1 MRADPLLLT
10 VVLECTGELDRE
22 GGTYRRLLNA
32 RLKHEDQYALRVH
45 DEELDTASI
54 RALCDEIDSTY
65 VVFVRSTHEVSAT
78 YLSTLLQ
85 HLQNRTVYL
94 AEPTLFTGA
103 LPKNIAKN
111 AVSAYARDTD
121 VYGIAYNTSRLRDFL
136 DAEYDLDRSA
146 LYIAYR
152 LYWSINRVAPLEVG
166 YSIASDTKAA
176 IGLQL
181 DCGVAR
187 LLPLLTNAAPTM
199 RTYILRFLVLYLRGL
214 RESQDSD
221 VPLAHVRELI
231 RMFCLTDILDQSRTL
246 QPFETAWIQWI
257 DDSSHDRHLYKRLST
272 ADNYLVFALGE
283 GRLEADIE
291 LYRCRFGEDI
301 VQIGKSYLST
311 SLRPGLHNPKVVDF
325 YRRPITPR
333 STILFFDRPMQAD
346 DNAEHLYSYFR
357 DHYPEYSDIYF
368 ALNPKSPDWP
378 RLEEEGFRLVPMF
391 SAEFRKLFVQS
402 DLVVSSQIYNLKHQ
416 GKSLVNSRFVYLQ
429 HGIQLND
436 MSDWVLSKHFD
447 VFVATGKLEAD
458 YLGALAPVET
468 LNSGLPRLESLRR
481 TRTEQ
486 RRLLFMP
493 TWRFNLHQHSS
504 GTFTKSVYYQA
515 IDAVLTDRSL
525 LCFLEEQD
533 LTLEVKLH
541 PNVEKRAHL
550 FHFSDRVVHS
560 SMSYREAFRSA
571 EFVFTDYSSAVLD
584 AAFINT
590 PIAYYQWDADEFFED
605 QPYESRLDYTTQ
617 GLGPTFFDHS
627 GIIDHIV
634 SGRYLEPDPTS
645 DARREIF
652 FEGVDPTRICETIVE
667 RMLSL

>member
-1 MRADPLLLT
+1 MSADPPLLT
-10 VVLECTGELDRE
+10 VVLECAGELDRE
-22 GGTYRRLLNA
+22 GVTYRRLLSA
-32 RLKHEDQYALRVH
+32 RLKFEEQYALRIH
-45 DEELDTASI
+45 PDELDTRTI
-54 RALCDEIDSTY
+54 RALCREIDSTY
-65 VVFVRSTHEVSAT
+65 VVFVRTTHEVSAT

-85 HLQNRTVYL
+85 HLRTRMVYL
-94 AEPTLFTGA
+94 AEPTIYTGA
-103 LPKNIAKN
+103 LPKSIAKT
-111 AVSAYARDTD
+111 AVSPYARDTD

-136 DAEYDLDRSA
+136 DAEHDLDRSA

-152 LYWSINRVAPLEVG
+152 LYWAINKITPLEVG
-166 YSIASDTKAA
+166 YSLASDTKAA
-176 IGLQL
+176 VGLQL
-181 DCGVAR
+181 EQGVSR
-187 LLPLLTNAAPTM
+187 LLPLISSTVPTL
-199 RTYILRFLVLYLRGL
+199 RIYILRLLVLYLRGM

-221 VPLAHVRELI
+221 VPLTHVRELI
-231 RMFCLTDILDQSRTL
+231 RMFGLTGILDRSRTL

-257 DDSSHDRHLYKRLST
+257 DDGSHSLHLYKRLT
-272 ADNYLVFALGE
+272 AADNYLVFGLGDNPI
-283 GRLEADIE
+283 EADIP
-291 LYRCRFGEDI
+291 LYRCRFGEDV

-311 SLRPGLHNPKVVDF
+311 SLRPGSSSPKVVDF

-346 DNAEHLYSYFR
+346 DNAEHLYRYVR
-357 DHYPEYSDIYF
+357 EHYPEYSDVYF
-368 ALNPKSPDWP
+368 ALNRKSPDWP
-378 RLEEEGFRLVPMF
+378 RLEQEGFRLIPIF
-391 SAEFRKLFVQS
+391 SEAFRQLFVAS
-402 DLVVSSQIYNLKHQ
+402 DLVVSSQIYNLQHQ

-468 LNSGLPRLESLRR
+468 LNSGLPRLETLRR
-481 TRTEQ
+481 TDSGE
-486 RRLLFMP
+486 RRMLFMP
-493 TWRFNLHQHSS
+493 TWRFNLHQHAD
-504 GTFTKSVYYQA
+504 GTFTKSAYHHA

-525 LCFLEEQD
+525 LAFLEEQD
-533 LTLEVKLH
+533 VTLEVKLH

-560 SMSYREAFRSA
+560 SMSYREAFQLA

-584 AAFINT
+584 AAFVNT
-590 PIAYYQWDADEFFED
+590 PIAYYQWDAAEFFED
-605 QPYESRLDYTTQ
+605 QPYESRLDYRTQ
-617 GLGPTFFDHS
+617 GLGPTFFEHS
-627 GIIDHIV
+627 EIIDHIV

-645 DARREIF
+645 DARRETF